1 MNIIDF
7 ENIHVGYDEKIILK
21 ELTLKI
27 KQNEHW
33 AILGSNG
40 CGKSTLIKLML
51 SEIHPRKKYTYKK
64 EIMGKQRYSIF
75 ELKKQLGII
84 TNDLHNYFEKN
95 GAFLLGY
102 EVVLSGFYSSI
113 GIFKH
118 QDFTKEQHDTALQTM
133 IFLEIEELKDKLVC
147 EMSTGQ
153 LRKCIIARALI
164 HKPKAFILDEPT
176 VGLDIKAQDNFIKL
190 LRKLSKKSSII
201 LVTHHIEEIFKEIN
215 KVALIKDNTIYK
227 SGNKEDILNSKNL
240 SNVFNINIELDKQND
255 RYFIKSINN

>member
-51 SEIHPRKKYTYKK
+51 SELHPRKQYKYKK
-64 EIMGKQRYSIF
+64 EIMGKERYSIF
-75 ELKKQLGII
+75 ELKKDLGII

-95 GAFLLGY
+95 AGFLSGY

-118 QDFTKEQHDTALQTM
+118 QDFTEEQHQRAIQT
-133 IFLEIEELKDKLVC
+133 IEFLEIEELKDKLVC
-147 EMSTGQ
+147 QMSTGQ

-190 LRKLSKKSSII
+190 LKKLSKESSIV

-227 SGNKEDILNSKNL
+227 SGDKEDILNSENL
-240 SNVFNINIELDKQND
+240 SKIFDINIKLDKEND
-255 RYFIKSINN
+255 RYFIKSIDN